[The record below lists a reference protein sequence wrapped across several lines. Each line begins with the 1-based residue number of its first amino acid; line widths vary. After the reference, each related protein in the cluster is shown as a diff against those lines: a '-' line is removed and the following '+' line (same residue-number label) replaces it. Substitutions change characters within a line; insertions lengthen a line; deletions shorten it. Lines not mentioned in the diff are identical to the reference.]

1 MRASSILQDQ
11 LREGAKIVHAKQ
23 WSALW
28 RAVTGLVQGGQLWL
42 TALGRSLPGATTD
55 KHRIKAA
62 DRLLGSPAIQR
73 ALPKLYAVLAA
84 LLLRR
89 IRRPI
94 ILIDWTGGGSSAFY
108 ILCASLCFRGRAL
121 PLWSR
126 TFPVKRK
133 CSPKAEH
140 EFLMDLIGLVP
151 RHCCPI
157 LVSDAGFHT
166 EWFDAVRS
174 FGWDFIGRIRGRK
187 KALRN
192 DQLVP
197 IEELHALAGK
207 RPKCLGLFHLRSRA
221 NKTPRPFRF
230 VLSAKPKVKGRHRI
244 TSLGTKGRCTADR
257 QRSAAAREPLLLV
270 TSLSAQAKVIVATYR
285 TRMQIEE
292 TFRDFKSHRYGWSLE
307 DVRCRTPARVDV
319 LLLVAALATVA
330 MHMVGFAARQQEL
343 DRGLQ
348 ANTERRRSVFST
360 FFLAK
365 LVVRRGLQAMIPDHL
380 LRSALDKI
388 HRLAEQAALP

>member
-1 MRASSILQDQ
+1 MRASSILQAQ
-11 LREGAKIVHAKQ
+11 LRERAKIVHAKQ

-42 TALGRSLPGATTD
+42 TALGRSLPGATAD
-55 KHRIKAA
+55 KHRIKPA
-62 DRLLGSPAIQR
+62 DRLLGSAAIQS
-73 ALPKLYAVLAA
+73 ALPQLYAVLAA

-140 EFLMDLIGLVP
+140 EFLMDLVGLVP

-166 EWFDAVRS
+166 EWFDSVRS
-174 FGWDFIGRIRGRK
+174 FGWDFIGRLRGRK
-187 KALRN
+187 KVIRN
-192 DQLVP
+192 DRLVP
-197 IEELHALAGK
+197 LEELHALAGK
-207 RPKCLGLFHLRSRA
+207 RPRCLGVCHLRTTR
-221 NKTPRPFRF
+221 NMTPRPFRI
-230 VLSAKPKVKGRHRI
+230 VLSARPKVKGRHRI

-257 QRSAAAREPLLLV
+257 QRSAGAREPLLLV
-270 TSLSAQAKVIVATYR
+270 TSLSEQTKVIVATYR

-292 TFRDFKSHRYGWSLE
+292 TFRGFKSHRYGWSLE

-319 LLLVAALATVA
+319 LLLIAALATVA
-330 MHMVGFAARQQEL
+330 MHMVGLAARQRKL
-343 DRGLQ
+343 DHGLQ
-348 ANTERRRSVFST
+348 ANTQRSRPVFST

-365 LVVRRGLQAMIPDHL
+365 LVVRRGLQVQLPDKL
-380 LRSALDKI
+380 LRAALNRV
-388 HRLAEQAALP
+388 HRLVEQAALP

>member
-1 MRASSILQDQ
+1 
-11 LREGAKIVHAKQ
+11 
-23 WSALW
+23 
-28 RAVTGLVQGGQLWL
+28 
-42 TALGRSLPGATTD
+42 
-55 KHRIKAA
+55 
-62 DRLLGSPAIQR
+62 
-73 ALPKLYAVLAA
+73 
-84 LLLRR
+84 LLRR
-89 IRRPI
+89 IRRPV

-108 ILCASLCFRGRAL
+108 ILCATLCFRGRAL
-121 PLWSR
+121 PLCSR

-133 CSPKAEH
+133 CSPKAQH
-140 EFLMDLIGLVP
+140 EFLEELVGLIP

-157 LVSDAGFHT
+157 LVTDAGFHT

-174 FGWDFIGRIRGRK
+174 VGWDFIGRLRGRK
-187 KALRN
+187 KALR
-192 DQLVP
+192 DGRLVP

-207 RPKCLGLFHLRSRA
+207 RPMCLGTCFLKSLR

-244 TSLGTKGRCTADR
+244 TTLGTKGRNTADR

-270 TSLSAQAKVIVATYR
+270 TSLPQRARVIVATYR

-292 TFRDFKSHRYGWSLE
+292 TFRDLKSHRYGWSLE

-330 MHMVGFAARQQEL
+330 MHMLGLAARQLRL
-343 DRGLQ
+343 DHGIQ
-348 ANTERRRSVFST
+348 ANTQRKRPVFST

-365 LVVRRGLQAMIPDHL
+365 LLIPRGRSAEIPDRL
-380 LRSALDKI
+380 LN
-388 HRLAEQAALP
+388 AALAQLRQIVQEAAF

>member
-28 RAVTGLVQGGQLWL
+28 RAVTGLVQGGHLWL

-62 DRLLGSPAIQR
+62 DRLLGNAAIQR

-140 EFLMDLIGLVP
+140 EFLMDLVGLLP

-157 LVSDAGFHT
+157 LVSDAGFHR
-166 EWFDAVRS
+166 EWFDAVRRV
-174 FGWDFIGRIRGRK
+174 GWDFIGRLRGRK

-192 DQLVP
+192 GQLLTL
-197 IEELHALAGK
+197 EELHGLAGK
-207 RPKCLGLFHLRSRA
+207 RPKCLGLCDLRSRR
-221 NKTPRPFRF
+221 NNTPLPFRL

-257 QRSAAAREPLLLV
+257 QRSAAAREPLLLI
-270 TSLSAQAKVIVATYR
+270 TSLSERAKVIVATYR

-319 LLLVAALATVA
+319 LLLIGALATVA
-330 MHMVGFAARQQEL
+330 MHMIGLAARQRKL

-348 ANTERRRSVFST
+348 ANTQRKRPVFST

-365 LVVRRGLQAMIPDHL
+365 LVIRCGLQVEIPSNL
-380 LRSALDKI
+380 LRAALAQI
-388 HRLAEQAALP
+388 QRLSEQAALP